1 MTKILI
7 VDDNAQVRNALR
19 ICLQMNQM
27 HEVCGEA
34 ENGCDGVELAKRL
47 KPDIVLLDY
56 AMPTMNGL
64 EAARLISSSMPQ
76 CGLILFTMFAS
87 TQLSTL
93 AQAAGVRAVV
103 SKDVGG
109 VDAIIHAIEQISRE
123 PAFVNRTG

>member
-1 MTKILI
+1 MTRILI
-7 VDDNAQVRNALR
+7 VDDSAQVRNALR
-19 ICLQMNQM
+19 ICLQMNRA

-34 ENGCDGVELAKRL
+34 DNGRDGVELARRL
-47 KPDIVLLDY
+47 MPDIVLLDY

-64 EAARLISSSMPQ
+64 EAARLISSSMPT

-87 TQLSTL
+87 NQLATL
-93 AQAAGVRAVV
+93 AQAAGVRTVI

-123 PAFVNRTG
+123 PA